1 MLRSSSTDAYVM
13 DYVIFLLEG
22 CVRFDLI
29 RADAQ
34 LVPKLSKQFLKMIE
48 KIRNT
53 LAFFLFCFCLF
64 FLLQGKVHVALV
76 GQNGAILFKRW
87 PCFLG
92 IGAALPPPLLLLLPF
107 LTSRIFV
114 PLVPL
119 VLLTI

>member
-13 DYVIFLLEG
+13 DYIIFLLEG

-53 LAFFLFCFCLF
+53 LAFFFVLFLF
-64 FLLQGKVHVALV
+64 VFFTARK
-76 GQNGAILFKRW
+76 GACGFGGSEWCNFI
-87 PCFLG
+87 
-92 IGAALPPPLLLLLPF
+92 
-107 LTSRIFV
+107 
-114 PLVPL
+114 
-119 VLLTI
+119 

>member
-13 DYVIFLLEG
+13 DYIIFLLEG

-29 RADAQ
+29 RADAH

-64 FLLQGKVHVALV
+64 FYCKERCMWLWWVRTVQFYLKDSPV
-76 GQNGAILFKRW
+76 F
-87 PCFLG
+87 
-92 IGAALPPPLLLLLPF
+92 
-107 LTSRIFV
+107 
-114 PLVPL
+114 
-119 VLLTI
+119 

>member
-53 LAFFLFCFCLF
+53 LAFFFVLFLFVF

-76 GQNGAILFKRW
+76 GQNGAILFKR
-87 PCFLG
+87 
-92 IGAALPPPLLLLLPF
+92 
-107 LTSRIFV
+107 
-114 PLVPL
+114 
-119 VLLTI
+119 